1 MSRLLVLVTL
11 IAGCDAGAK
20 PTPPQPLAAP
30 VEKPPEVHE
39 HVLLA
44 SIDRGACY
52 GTCPIYTLAVYRDGK
67 VEYEGKDFVVT
78 KGQASGTVTA
88 AQLAALDKLFTE
100 DHFLAYNSKYTS
112 YDVTDESSARTA
124 YRPLGATETKTV
136 DHYYGDMK
144 APESLTKLEER
155 FDAIVQS
162 ERWIGTRAER
172 DKLDGR

>member
-1 MSRLLVLVTL
+1 MSRLLVLVIL

-20 PTPPQPLAAP
+20 PTPPPPL
-30 VEKPPEVHE
+30 VRE

-52 GTCPIYTLAVYRDGK
+52 GTCPVYTLAVYRDGT
-67 VEYEGKDFVVT
+67 VEYEGKLYVKT
-78 KGQASGTVTA
+78 TGKAAGTVTDE
-88 AQLAALDKLFTE
+88 QMAALDKLFTS
-100 DHFLAYNSKYTS
+100 DHYLAYDSKYTS

-124 YRPLGATETKTV
+124 YRPPGARETKTV
-136 DHYYGDMK
+136 DHYAGDSK
-144 APESLTKLEER
+144 APESLTKLEDR

-162 ERWIGTRAER
+162 ERWIGTDAER